1 MKISEKWRNDTGAI
15 LKRSWR
21 KFEKIPSKTAK
32 NHLKMILRWF
42 KESSAKF
49 WLKIPRCRSR
59 TSSKKSRNPE
69 IPLCR
74 PSLGR
79 ILNNYWNQNTTNI
92 YIYIYSSIYLYMP
105 VILIKSSRIDVRNTN
120 QVPTSASNLWK
131 MAPVPSR
138 RIGLRFNSSLQSSFL
153 FYSLLPLASTEAV
166 QVNWISRYIWPF
178 MIPPVPLRRKI
189 IPSLRTLLFDSLI
202 LWFFDSLILEF
213 GSASAAQKLD
223 WNLLSFQCRS
233 PAIQKAGPSSREGRK
248 EPSKEELEHNGRSS
262 PVFGTASDPIIMHK
276 HTHARTHAIR
286 WWADGWATDAF
297 RNSGNPSHWKSFRS
311 MASKRKREERKGEGI
326 KANWD
331 EMTQEDGWMF
341 FYRPSGPQLRV
352 QNGREECF

>member
-1 MKISEKWRNDTGAI
+1 MSEIQIKFRLLRRIYGRWRRFHLAELAYDSIPVFNPASFSI
-15 LKRSWR
+15 LSFLWHPPKPFKLIELAATFGR
-21 KFEKIPSKTAK
+21 
-32 NHLKMILRWF
+32 LWF
-42 KESSAKF
+42 
-49 WLKIPRCRSR
+49 L
-59 TSSKKSRNPE
+59 
-69 IPLCR
+69 
-74 PSLGR
+74 PSLCVGR
-79 ILNNYWNQNTTNI
+79 SSHLSELFSLILW
-92 YIYIYSSIYLYMP
+92 
-105 VILIKSSRIDVRNTN
+105 
-120 QVPTSASNLWK
+120 
-131 MAPVPSR
+131 
-138 RIGLRFNSSLQSSFL
+138 F
-153 FYSLLPLASTEAV
+153 
-166 QVNWISRYIWPF
+166 
-178 MIPPVPLRRKI
+178 
-189 IPSLRTLLFDSLI
+189 FDSLI

>member
-138 RIGLRFNSSLQSSFL
+138 RTGLRFNSSLQSSFL

-202 LWFFDSLILEF
+202 LWFFDSLILWF
-213 GSASAAQKLD
+213 SNLD
-223 WNLLSFQCRS
+223 QHQRHRNWTGICF
-233 PAIQKAGPSSREGRK
+233 
-248 EPSKEELEHNGRSS
+248 RSS
-262 PVFGTASDPIIMHK
+262 VDPPPFRKQDRAAGKDGRNHQKRNWNTTDVPVQSLARHRTQSSCINTR
-276 HTHARTHAIR
+276 THARTRYDGGRTAGRRMRSGIPGIR
-286 WWADGWATDAF
+286 PIE
-297 RNSGNPSHWKSFRS
+297 NH
-311 MASKRKREERKGEGI
+311 
-326 KANWD
+326 
-331 EMTQEDGWMF
+331 
-341 FYRPSGPQLRV
+341 SGPWQAKE
-352 QNGREECF
+352 REKKEKEKE